1 MPLPTRWPEARAK
14 PGVVASPHRL
24 ASGAGL
30 ALLHRGGTART
41 AMVILVED
49 WSDLMVHAQ
58 VIRLNANALGW

>member
-1 MPLPTRWPEARAK
+1 
-14 PGVVASPHRL
+14 VVASPHRL